1 MEPTGVQAF
10 LKRKNVNITVQTY
23 LIDALGAMAFGLFAS
38 LLIGTIFATLG
49 DKTQIQAFI
58 VIADYAKS
66 ATGAA
71 LGVAIAYALKA
82 PQLVLFSAATVGIA
96 GNALGGPVGALV
108 ATIVA
113 TELGKI
119 VSKETRVDIL
129 VTPGVTIISGVL
141 IAQFVGPGV
150 AAFMD
155 AFGMMVKTATEMQP
169 FFMGIIVSA
178 LIGIALTLP
187 ISSAAI
193 CIALT
198 LDGLAGGAATAGCCA
213 QMVGF
218 AVLSFR
224 ENGIG
229 GLLAQGLGTSMLQ
242 MGNIVKNPK
251 IWIPPTLA
259 SMITGPIATVVFQ
272 MTNIHTASGMGTC
285 GLVGPIGVYTSM
297 GGGSTMWLGILLV
310 CFILP
315 AVLTWIFGEMCRKAS
330 MDQRRRLKIRSVNNT
345 NIKKRTFCPA
355 FARQTDA
362 FFTPFSLQILHS
374 VRTFQ
379 NPDVLFLYTY
389 KRRHLPILWKIPGL
403 LLPVKS
409 GQWFLW

>member
-1 MEPTGVQAF
+1 MEQTGVKAF

-58 VIADYAKS
+58 VLADYAKS

-169 FFMGIIVSA
+169 FFMGILVSA

-224 ENGIG
+224 ENGVG

-259 SMITGPIATVVFQ
+259 SMVTGPIATVVFQ

-297 GGGSTMWLGILLV
+297 GGGANMWLAILLV
-310 CFILP
+310 CFVLP
-315 AVLTWIFGEMCRKAS
+315 AVLTWIFGEVCRKLGWIK
-330 MDQRRRLKIRSVNNT
+330 DGDLKL
-345 NIKKRTFCPA
+345 
-355 FARQTDA
+355 D
-362 FFTPFSLQILHS
+362 L
-374 VRTFQ
+374 
-379 NPDVLFLYTY
+379 
-389 KRRHLPILWKIPGL
+389 
-403 LLPVKS
+403 
-409 GQWFLW
+409 

>member
-1 MEPTGVQAF
+1 MEQAKMKTF

-38 LLIGTIFATLG
+38 LLIGTIFATIG
-49 DKTQIQAFI
+49 EKTQIQAFQ

-71 LGVAIAYALKA
+71 LGVSIAYALKA

-108 ATIVA
+108 ATIIA

-141 IAQFVGPGV
+141 VAQFAGPGV
-150 AAFMD
+150 AKFMD
-155 AFGMMVKTATEMQP
+155 AFGQMVKTATEMQP
-169 FFMGIIVSA
+169 FFMGILVSV
-178 LIGIALTLP
+178 LVGVALTLP

-213 QMVGF
+213 QMIGF

-224 ENGIG
+224 ENGVG

-242 MGNIVKNPK
+242 IGNIVKNPK
-251 IWIPPTLA
+251 IWIAPTLSSA
-259 SMITGPIATVVFQ
+259 ITGPIATVIFQ
-272 MTNIHTASGMGTC
+272 MTNIHTAAGMGTC
-285 GLVGPIGVYTSM
+285 GLVGPIGIYTSM
-297 GGGSTMWLGILLV
+297 NGGAKMWMGILLI
-310 CFILP
+310 CFVLP
-315 AVLTWIFGEMCRKAS
+315 AVLTAVFGAILRKIGWIREG
-330 MDQRRRLKIRSVNNT
+330 DLTLK
-345 NIKKRTFCPA
+345 
-355 FARQTDA
+355 
-362 FFTPFSLQILHS
+362 L
-374 VRTFQ
+374 
-379 NPDVLFLYTY
+379 
-389 KRRHLPILWKIPGL
+389 
-403 LLPVKS
+403 
-409 GQWFLW
+409 

>member
-1 MEPTGVQAF
+1 MEQTGIKAF
-10 LKRKNVNITVQTY
+10 LKRKNVNITVKTY
-23 LIDALGAMAFGLFAS
+23 FIDALGAMAFGLFAS

-49 DKTQIQAFI
+49 EKTSITIFNT
-58 VIADYAKS
+58 IADYAKS

-71 LGVAIAYALKA
+71 LGVSIAYALHA

-108 ATIVA
+108 ATIIA

-141 IAQFVGPGV
+141 MAQFVGPGV
-150 AAFMD
+150 SAFMT
-155 AFGMMVKTATEMQP
+155 AFGNLVKTATEMQP
-169 FFMGIIVSA
+169 FFMGILVSA

-193 CIALT
+193 CIMLS

-213 QMVGF
+213 QMIGF
-218 AVLSFR
+218 AILSFR
-224 ENGIG
+224 ENGVG

-259 SMITGPIATVVFQ
+259 SMVTGPVATMVFRLE
-272 MTNIHTASGMGTC
+272 NIPAGSGMGTC
-285 GLVGPIGVYTSM
+285 GLVGPIGVYTAM
-297 GGGSTMWLGILLV
+297 GGGANMWLGILLV
-310 CFILP
+310 CFVLP
-315 AVLTWIFGEMCRKAS
+315 AILTWIFGEALRK
-330 MDQRRRLKIRSVNNT
+330 MGWIKDGDLKL
-345 NIKKRTFCPA
+345 
-355 FARQTDA
+355 D
-362 FFTPFSLQILHS
+362 L
-374 VRTFQ
+374 
-379 NPDVLFLYTY
+379 
-389 KRRHLPILWKIPGL
+389 
-403 LLPVKS
+403 
-409 GQWFLW
+409 

>member
-1 MEPTGVQAF
+1 MEQTQSRFKAF
-10 LKRKNVNITVQTY
+10 LARKNVNITVKTY

-49 DKTQIQAFI
+49 EKSGIEIFTTIS
-58 VIADYAKS
+58 DYAKS

-71 LGVAIAYALKA
+71 LGVSIAYALKA

-108 ATIVA
+108 ATVVA

-150 AAFMD
+150 SAFMT
-155 AFGMMVKTATEMQP
+155 AFGNML
-169 FFMGIIVSA
+169 S
-178 LIGIALTLP
+178 
-187 ISSAAI
+187 
-193 CIALT
+193 

-213 QMVGF
+213 QMIGF

-224 ENGIG
+224 ENGVG

-251 IWIPPTLA
+251 VWLPPTLA
-259 SMITGPIATVVFQ
+259 SMITGPVATMMFHLE
-272 MTNIHTASGMGTC
+272 NIPAGAGMGTC
-285 GLVGPIGVYTSM
+285 GLVGPIGIYTAM
-297 GGGSTMWLGILLV
+297 GGGSNMWIGILMV
-310 CFILP
+310 CFVLP
-315 AVLTWIFGEMCRKAS
+315 AVLSWVFGEILRK
-330 MDQRRRLKIRSVNNT
+330 MGWIKDGDLKL
-345 NIKKRTFCPA
+345 
-355 FARQTDA
+355 D
-362 FFTPFSLQILHS
+362 L
-374 VRTFQ
+374 
-379 NPDVLFLYTY
+379 
-389 KRRHLPILWKIPGL
+389 
-403 LLPVKS
+403 
-409 GQWFLW
+409 

>member
-1 MEPTGVQAF
+1 MEQTGMKAF

-38 LLIGTIFATLG
+38 LLIGTIFATIG
-49 DKTQIQAFI
+49 EKTQIQAFI

-96 GNALGGPVGALV
+96 GNALGGPVGALA

-113 TELGKI
+113 TEFGKI

-150 AAFMD
+150 AAFMN

-169 FFMGIIVSA
+169 FFMGILVSA

-224 ENGIG
+224 ENGMG

-251 IWIPPTLA
+251 VWIPPTLA
-259 SMITGPIATVVFQ
+259 SMVTGPVATVIFKL
-272 MTNIHTASGMGTC
+272 TNIHTASGMGTC
-285 GLVGPIGVYTSM
+285 GLVGPIGIYTAM
-297 GGGSTMWLGILLV
+297 GGGANMWLGIFLV
-310 CFILP
+310 CFLLP
-315 AVLTWIFGEMCRKAS
+315 ALLTWIFGNILRKLGWIQ
-330 MDQRRRLKIRSVNNT
+330 DGDLKL
-345 NIKKRTFCPA
+345 
-355 FARQTDA
+355 D
-362 FFTPFSLQILHS
+362 L
-374 VRTFQ
+374 
-379 NPDVLFLYTY
+379 
-389 KRRHLPILWKIPGL
+389 
-403 LLPVKS
+403 
-409 GQWFLW
+409 

>member
-1 MEPTGVQAF
+1 MEQTGVKAF
-10 LKRKNVNITVQTY
+10 LKQKNVNLAVRTY
-23 LIDALGAMAFGLFAS
+23 LIDAMGAMAFGLFAS

-49 DKTQIQAFI
+49 EKTNIQIFN
-58 VIADYAKS
+58 VISEYAKS

-71 LGVAIAYALKA
+71 LGVSIAYALHA

-96 GNALGGPVGALV
+96 GNALGGPVGAFI

-141 IAQFVGPGV
+141 MAQFVGPGV
-150 AAFMD
+150 SAFMS
-155 AFGMMVKTATEMQP
+155 AFGNLVKTATEMQP
-169 FFMGIIVSA
+169 FFMGILVSA

-193 CIALT
+193 CIMLG

-213 QMVGF
+213 QMIGF
-218 AVLSFR
+218 AILSFR

-229 GLLAQGLGTSMLQ
+229 GLFAQGLGTSMLQ

-251 IWIPPTLA
+251 IWIAPTLA
-259 SMITGPIATVVFQ
+259 SMVTGPIATILFR
-272 MTNIHTASGMGTC
+272 MENISTGAGMGTC
-285 GLVGPIGVYTSM
+285 GLVGPIGVYTAM
-297 GGGSTMWLGILLV
+297 DGGTQMWLGILLV

-315 AVLTWIFGEMCRKAS
+315 AVLSFLFGEILRKINWIK
-330 MDQRRRLKIRSVNNT
+330 DGDLKL
-345 NIKKRTFCPA
+345 
-355 FARQTDA
+355 D
-362 FFTPFSLQILHS
+362 L
-374 VRTFQ
+374 
-379 NPDVLFLYTY
+379 
-389 KRRHLPILWKIPGL
+389 
-403 LLPVKS
+403 
-409 GQWFLW
+409 

>member
-1 MEPTGVQAF
+1 MEQTGVKAF

-129 VTPGVTIISGVL
+129 VTTGVTIISGVL

-169 FFMGIIVSA
+169 FFMGILVSA

-224 ENGIG
+224 ENGVG

-259 SMITGPIATVVFQ
+259 SMVTGPIATVVFQ

-297 GGGSTMWLGILLV
+297 GGGANMWLAILLV
-310 CFILP
+310 CFVLP
-315 AVLTWIFGEMCRKAS
+315 AVLTWIFGEVCRKLGWIK
-330 MDQRRRLKIRSVNNT
+330 DGDLKL
-345 NIKKRTFCPA
+345 
-355 FARQTDA
+355 D
-362 FFTPFSLQILHS
+362 L
-374 VRTFQ
+374 
-379 NPDVLFLYTY
+379 
-389 KRRHLPILWKIPGL
+389 
-403 LLPVKS
+403 
-409 GQWFLW
+409 

>member
-1 MEPTGVQAF
+1 MEQAKMKTF

-38 LLIGTIFATLG
+38 LLIGTIFATIG
-49 DKTQIQAFI
+49 EKTQIRAFQ

-71 LGVAIAYALKA
+71 LGVSIAYALKA

-108 ATIVA
+108 ATIIA

-141 IAQFVGPGV
+141 VAQFAGPGV
-150 AAFMD
+150 AKFMD
-155 AFGMMVKTATEMQP
+155 AFGQMVKTATEMQP
-169 FFMGIIVSA
+169 FFMGILVSV
-178 LIGIALTLP
+178 LVGVALTLP

-213 QMVGF
+213 QMIGF

-224 ENGIG
+224 ENGVG

-242 MGNIVKNPK
+242 IGNIVKNPK
-251 IWIPPTLA
+251 IWIAPTLSSA
-259 SMITGPIATVVFQ
+259 ITGPIATVIFQ
-272 MTNIHTASGMGTC
+272 MTNIHTAAGMGTC
-285 GLVGPIGVYTSM
+285 GLVGPIGIYTSM
-297 GGGSTMWLGILLV
+297 NGGAKMWMGILLI
-310 CFILP
+310 CFVLP
-315 AVLTWIFGEMCRKAS
+315 AVLTAVFGAILRKIGWIREG
-330 MDQRRRLKIRSVNNT
+330 DLTLK
-345 NIKKRTFCPA
+345 
-355 FARQTDA
+355 
-362 FFTPFSLQILHS
+362 L
-374 VRTFQ
+374 
-379 NPDVLFLYTY
+379 
-389 KRRHLPILWKIPGL
+389 
-403 LLPVKS
+403 
-409 GQWFLW
+409 